1 MTKEE
6 EELMLSLLLR
16 KWKELKIMK
25 LTSYEE
31 HKKHTFDS
39 YCKKTLK
46 NEVINIQ
53 RQLQRQR
60 EVEVSFTNLS
70 NFEPQELAVID
81 DYVLEG
87 YYFQVL
93 GYEVNLKNEKLIRA
107 LCHLSDKK
115 REVIL
120 LSYFLNMTDKEVGEV
135 LGFPRSTVQYQRK
148 KALEE
153 LKQRLGGNDDGSES
167 IDFS

>member
-1 MTKEE
+1 M
-6 EELMLSLLLR
+6 
-16 KWKELKIMK
+16 
-25 LTSYEE
+25 
-31 HKKHTFDS
+31 
-39 YCKKTLK
+39 
-46 NEVINIQ
+46 NIQ

-60 EVEVSFTNLS
+60 EVEVSFTTLS

-93 GYEVNLKNEKLIRA
+93 GYEVILKNEELIRS

-120 LSYFLNMTDKEVGEV
+120 LSYFLNMTDKEVGKI
-135 LGFPRSTVQYQRK
+135 LGRARSTVQYQRK

-153 LKQRLGGNDDGSES
+153 LKQRLEGNDDGSKS

>member
-46 NEVINIQ
+46 M
-53 RQLQRQR
+53 
-60 EVEVSFTNLS
+60 
-70 NFEPQELAVID
+70 
-81 DYVLEG
+81 
-87 YYFQVL
+87 
-93 GYEVNLKNEKLIRA
+93 K
-107 LCHLSDKK
+107 
-115 REVIL
+115 
-120 LSYFLNMTDKEVGEV
+120 
-135 LGFPRSTVQYQRK
+135 
-148 KALEE
+148 
-153 LKQRLGGNDDGSES
+153 
-167 IDFS
+167 